1 MRRGGWLVR
10 AHQLLCLFHGSCQ
23 ELRCTRIAHDMPV
36 ALCCAVFLA
45 HYWTTATD
53 ILEWPTN
60 FLKRRLMQWQSSCG
74 RRWCQVQ
81 LACAAWTMREALREA
96 GVLHCVVLCFACC
109 WAVLMVVTIHT
120 AGAAAAQHAVV
131 LVLFP
136 EPVAQAQS
144 ICANQLLGRKQL
156 QLRYAAAVQ
165 LRRRWPS
172 SRAPDESAGATNH
185 NA

>member
-1 MRRGGWLVR
+1 
-10 AHQLLCLFHGSCQ
+10 
-23 ELRCTRIAHDMPV
+23 
-36 ALCCAVFLA
+36 
-45 HYWTTATD
+45 
-53 ILEWPTN
+53 
-60 FLKRRLMQWQSSCG
+60 
-74 RRWCQVQ
+74 
-81 LACAAWTMREALREA
+81 
-96 GVLHCVVLCFACC
+96 
-109 WAVLMVVTIHT
+109 MVITIHT

-156 QLRYAAAVQ
+156 QLRCAAAVQ

-185 NA
+185 NARVFIEGIACFVYRQFICCMAATGCGAWAALLVCSQAVQPLPHT